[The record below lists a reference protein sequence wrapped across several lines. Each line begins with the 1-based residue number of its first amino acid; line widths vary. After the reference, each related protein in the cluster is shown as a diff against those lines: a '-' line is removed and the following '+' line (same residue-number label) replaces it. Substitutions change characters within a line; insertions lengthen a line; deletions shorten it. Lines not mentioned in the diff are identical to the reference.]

1 MLTSKHSSWNSIKY
15 FTEKTYLNYLRESAH
30 KTLQASSKARV
41 WAFNWVTLLE
51 IWVLSDL
58 GPDFYIIIN
67 KSVSYTQGGGSLII
81 LRCAYILH
89 DNTGHL
95 ETLSAQPQGRPGSA
109 PAGLAALPIVTSKH
123 LRKATQGREGLL
135 WLSVLGCVVAG
146 KLGL

>member
-1 MLTSKHSSWNSIKY
+1 M
-15 FTEKTYLNYLRESAH
+15 
-30 KTLQASSKARV
+30 
-41 WAFNWVTLLE
+41 TLLE

-58 GPDFYIIIN
+58 VPDFYVIIN
-67 KSVSYTQGGGSLII
+67 KSVSYTQSLGGGSLLI

-95 ETLSAQPQGRPGSA
+95 ETLSAQPQGRPGGA
-109 PAGLAALPIVTSKH
+109 PAGLAALPITTSKY
-123 LRKATQGREGLL
+123 LRKATQGREDLL